1 MVKGQILEH
10 AIKVPIASAT
20 ISLLGDMP
28 QSVVSDSN
36 GHFVLKNV
44 SVGRRSILI
53 SHIGFKSVTLNNLMV
68 ESGKELILNVEMDE
82 DLSVNQEILIKLNR
96 SKSKPINDLAMVS
109 ARMFSV
115 EETRRFAAR
124 TQRSFQDC
132 SQFCRGC

>member
-1 MVKGQILEH
+1 MRKHFFFLPILLALAFKAVVQTLPSQMVKGQILEH

-82 DLSVNQEILIKLNR
+82 DLSVI
-96 SKSKPINDLAMVS
+96 
-109 ARMFSV
+109 
-115 EETRRFAAR
+115 
-124 TQRSFQDC
+124 
-132 SQFCRGC
+132 